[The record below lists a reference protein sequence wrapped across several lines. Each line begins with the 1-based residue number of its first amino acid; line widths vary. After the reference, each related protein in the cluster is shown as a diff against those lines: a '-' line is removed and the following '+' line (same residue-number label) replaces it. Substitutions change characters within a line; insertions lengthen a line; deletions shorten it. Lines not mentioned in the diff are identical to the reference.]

1 MKNFTYQILF
11 SVYTLITIISGFIYG
26 NKKLAQKEN
35 CKIKGF
41 YFTWFAI
48 KQFFIS
54 LILFFIILLV
64 AASLSESKILIYFLV
79 LIFGVLNFLYAK
91 HKVFEEY
98 EIMFKP
104 GEGVLTPEGRQRLI
118 ELDKKEQV
126 DEF

>member
-1 MKNFTYQILF
+1 M
-11 SVYTLITIISGFIYG
+11 
-26 NKKLAQKEN
+26 
-35 CKIKGF
+35 
-41 YFTWFAI
+41 
-48 KQFFIS
+48 
-54 LILFFIILLV
+54 
-64 AASLSESKILIYFLV
+64 

-118 ELDKKEQV
+118 EIDKKEQV